1 MKQFFDFQ
9 NLIRIS
15 VVFLVFFVSFQSISQ
30 TYITRNGEVRFFSAA
45 PLENIEAINRQ
56 VSSAFDSE
64 TGEIVFRVV
73 IRSFKFEKAL
83 MQEHFNDNFMDSKKY
98 PNATFE
104 GKIQNLNKIN
114 FKSDGVY
121 DVICDGKL
129 TIKDVTKD
137 VVVMGKITIKGNSIS
152 GSSQFKIVLADY
164 NVQVPS
170 RYMRN
175 IANNVDVFV
184 NVTLEKR

>member
-9 NLIRIS
+9 NLIRSS

-30 TYITRNGEVRFFSAA
+30 TYITRNGEVRFFSEA

-56 VSSAFDSE
+56 VSCALDIE

-73 IRSFKFEKAL
+73 IRSFVFEKAL

-98 PNATFE
+98 PNATYE
-104 GKIQNLNKIN
+104 GKILNLNKIN
-114 FKSDGVY
+114 FKTDGVY
-121 DVICDGKL
+121 DVISEGKL

-137 VVVMGKITIKGNSIS
+137 IVATGKITIKGESII
-152 GSSQFKIVLADY
+152 GTSQFKIRLSDY
-164 NVQVPS
+164 NVNLPS
-170 RYMRN
+170 RFMRN
-175 IANNVDVFV
+175 IAEVVDVFV
-184 NVTLEKR
+184 TVTLVKR